1 LIFYLR
7 HFLSE
12 FGYGAAILAV
22 GGVVLLARADW
33 RRAAVLTIFPV
44 GLLWFL
50 SSQRV
55 HFTRN
60 VLAIHPFIAMF
71 AAFGF
76 VAVHEWG
83 VGLASRRGWA
93 PNRLRVAV
101 VVVGTVLLIVT
112 VPFWRYAEHLRDR
125 TDSRNLARA
134 WIKEHISY
142 DWAIVVPNELGFDS
156 RGLDIRGRV
165 VKRVDLRSARDPDK
179 LNALLSDVPS
189 PAVILVPRWGA
200 DRRSPGQREADALN
214 TLARQWRVLQTF
226 GNNELLTNYLFS
238 TAWGDPAFAIAVLE

>member
-1 LIFYLR
+1 
-7 HFLSE
+7 
-12 FGYGAAILAV
+12 
-22 GGVVLLARADW
+22 
-33 RRAAVLTIFPV
+33 
-44 GLLWFL
+44 
-50 SSQRV
+50 
-55 HFTRN
+55 
-60 VLAIHPFIAMF
+60 
-71 AAFGF
+71 
-76 VAVHEWG
+76 
-83 VGLASRRGWA
+83 
-93 PNRLRVAV
+93 LRVAV

-165 VKRVDLRSARDPDK
+165 VKRVDLRSARDPVA
-179 LNALLSDVPS
+179 LTELLSDVPS

-214 TLARQWRVLQTF
+214 ALAGQWRVMQSF

-238 TAWGDPAFAIAVLE
+238 TAWGDPAFAIAVLK